1 MSWSYYLRSISST
14 LWATKIATSS
24 VVSALLYHR
33 SYRVRDPYQPFWIF
47 LEITADYSFPD
58 FRSPFPVPRFSNI
71 LCLSKI
77 WNWTTSQ
84 TCFPRI
90 LVNKYWLPIKS
101 IDRGRIQWTVIHH
114 SISSTPLLKINWQP
128 RGLSTIKQY
137 PGSPVFTLKKKEQN
151 KTKKH
156 NITRA
161 EEGGNYVR
169 KYTFFFIKTFLN
181 IIITIFLYFAR
192 LLQQDFVLFSHFWL
206 FAE

>member
-24 VVSALLYHR
+24 VVSELLYHR
-33 SYRVRDPYQPFWIF
+33 SYRVRDPYRPFWIF
-47 LEITADYSFPD
+47 MEVTADYSFPD

-101 IDRGRIQWTVIHH
+101 IDRGRIQWTVIRH
-114 SISSTPLLKINWQP
+114 SISSTPLLKINWQS
-128 RGLSTIKQY
+128 RGLPTIKQY
-137 PGSPVFTLKKKEQN
+137 PGSPVFTLKKKN
-151 KTKKH
+151 KTKQK
-156 NITRA
+156 NITQQGRRK
-161 EEGGNYVR
+161 EEITYVS
-169 KYTFFFIKTFLN
+169 T
-181 IIITIFLYFAR
+181 
-192 LLQQDFVLFSHFWL
+192 LFSS
-206 FAE
+206 